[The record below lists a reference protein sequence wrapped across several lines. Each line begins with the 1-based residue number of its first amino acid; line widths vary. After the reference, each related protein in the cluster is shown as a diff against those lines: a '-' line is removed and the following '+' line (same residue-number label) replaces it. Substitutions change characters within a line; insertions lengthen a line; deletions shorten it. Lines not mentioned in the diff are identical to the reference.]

1 MLTNVIKCLFFVLL
15 SALASAAWM
24 LTFEAVFPIA
34 PVLYSVSGWLSI

>member
-15 SALASAAWM
+15 AALASAVWVLA
-24 LTFEAVFPIA
+24 FKAVFPIA